1 MSTIKSMEYS
11 HPLQFT
17 ASHTYTA
24 IELGLCS
31 SFLCAIL
38 PQQSLI
44 FRKWCIPHGSP
55 SLHDLH
61 STTFRCIGQ
70 VFVSFQ
76 YDIMVRSFLTHLGM
90 KLLIL
95 FLFNLLLLD
104 LKVYLSNCNHQY
116 YSCIEYAE
124 LQHYV

>member
-1 MSTIKSMEYS
+1 M
-11 HPLQFT
+11 HPLL
-17 ASHTYTA
+17 
-24 IELGLCS
+24 ELGIM
-31 SFLCAIL
+31 FIL
-38 PQQSLI
+38 FMCYFTTAELDFS
-44 FRKWCIPHGSP
+44 KVV
-55 SLHDLH
+55 H
-61 STTFRCIGQ
+61 STWLIQLTFRCIGQ

-124 LQHYV
+124 LRHYGWCCHFAYLYNLLYNSFLGGNP